1 MKIGGCTWII
11 LLFHTNPVHT
21 GLGECLAFLT
31 VFFTLKKLDEI
42 VTFCIRRQ
50 CKSSFEFTFDCKL
63 KQSWVQLLYDLRN
76 SYFGESWMIL
86 SFTCLEDLMAT
97 AFALHNLRTNELS
110 LYLNV
115 LSIMVQNISCKSL
128 FLNSPYIANC
138 ISPLQIELVLYLFV
152 HLNVGIEMI
161 GKFTI
166 NLAVSRLIP
175 FVFFFCIFAG
185 FKRT

>member
-1 MKIGGCTWII
+1 
-11 LLFHTNPVHT
+11 
-21 GLGECLAFLT
+21 
-31 VFFTLKKLDEI
+31 
-42 VTFCIRRQ
+42 
-50 CKSSFEFTFDCKL
+50 
-63 KQSWVQLLYDLRN
+63 
-76 SYFGESWMIL
+76 MIL

-175 FVFFFCIFAG
+175 FVFFFVFSCSVNLIVIFL
-185 FKRT
+185 